1 MSDRLVEQ
9 IEADGALVALEGVA
23 LRGRDALAHLRALRR
38 AHAAVVAIVTLLLL
52 HLGRGHRRRERGGRS
67 GRASAAGAGVGT
79 EASTR
84 GR

>member
-52 HLGRGHRRRERGGRS
+52 HLGRRHRRRERGGR
-67 GRASAAGAGVGT
+67 G
-79 EASTR
+79 STQLCRWR
-84 GR
+84 GCGSD